1 LRFVSSRYISV
12 EQGPAHVDF
21 TCLGGSMTQYRIA
34 ALAAA
39 VFLTFTAGSATAAGN
54 TTVEVT
60 ATINAVCKFKATA
73 MTGIPLGAIDPS
85 TISVAK
91 TGTTDITYKCTN
103 GTTPSV
109 TVFSGGTTLTSTA
122 GTLAYTFSLGTPDAG
137 TGFSA
142 AGTAKVVG
150 TASIAVLAAQDAAA
164 GSYTDTVTLEIN
176 N

>member
-1 LRFVSSRYISV
+1 
-12 EQGPAHVDF
+12 
-21 TCLGGSMTQYRIA
+21 MTQHRIA

-39 VFLTFTAGSATAAGN
+39 LFVSTGGTAMATGS

-60 ATINAVCKFKATA
+60 ATISAVCKFKATA
-73 MTGIPLGAIDPS
+73 MTGITLGSIDPS
-85 TISVAK
+85 TISTAK

-109 TVFSGGTTLTSTA
+109 TVLSGGTTLTSTA

-137 TGFSA
+137 TGFST
-142 AGTAKVVG
+142 AGSAKVVG